1 MKIPNTRTKIIT
13 STLIIRDIKKE
24 RIENQ
29 YNREFLGKGMT
40 RKNEFTLND
49 NEIAAECLHSE
60 WKNTDAMT
68 GASA

>member
-1 MKIPNTRTKIIT
+1 
-13 STLIIRDIKKE
+13 
-24 RIENQ
+24 
-29 YNREFLGKGMT
+29 MT